1 MPAAAPEEITR
12 ESWLALIVVTAA
24 AFLVV
29 LDVSVVNVALPSIA
43 RDLKATSAQLPWVI
57 SGYNIALASLLL
69 LAGRTAD
76 RRGRRATFTAGLYLF
91 LLGSLLCGI
100 ANSPLTL
107 IVARVVQATGGAFL
121 MPASLAM
128 VLPQFPL
135 SRRGV
140 AIGIW
145 GAAGALGAAFG
156 PSVGAVLISTWSWRG
171 IFLVNVP
178 LAALPRRGSAKSSR
192 RWRGIF
198 LVNVP
203 LGLIVAVLARRLV
216 AETRDQSAEGPLD
229 LIGVPVGVA
238 GVALIMYG
246 IVRSEQHGWT
256 DQSVLG
262 LILAGIAVVPLVVWR
277 STRHPAPLL
286 DLSLFEGR
294 PYSVSTAA
302 FWVYSL
308 AFTAGFFLNSF
319 MFQELWGMS
328 VLKTG
333 FGLTPGPLIAAVTS
347 ARLGGMA
354 DRIGHRWIV
363 SVGCWVTA
371 AGYLWILLTFTS
383 EQDYVFVYL
392 PSAAL
397 IGVGV
402 GATIAGYQ
410 SAAMAEVGVDQ
421 FASANATLRTFQQV
435 GYAIGIS
442 VVSTLAAG
450 FSYDGIYDGF
460 VWVMA
465 CFVVSGVVMLI
476 GYPSGSA
483 TARQASNP

>member
-1 MPAAAPEEITR
+1 MWRWVETALVNYRHEFMPAAEPEEIPR

-43 RDLKATSAQLPWVI
+43 HDLRASSAELPWVI
-57 SGYNIALASLLL
+57 SAYNIALASLML

-91 LLGSLLCGI
+91 LVGSALCGL
-100 ANSPLTL
+100 ALGPRTL
-107 IVARVVQATGGAFL
+107 IVARVVQAAGGAFL

-128 VLPQFPL
+128 VLPKFPL
-135 SRRGV
+135 SRRGA

-156 PSVGAVLISTWSWRG
+156 PSVGAVLISAWS
-171 IFLVNVP
+171 
-178 LAALPRRGSAKSSR
+178 
-192 RWRGIF
+192 WRGIF

-203 LGLIVAVLARRLV
+203 LGLIVSVLARRLV
-216 AETRDQSAEGPLD
+216 AETRDETAKGPLD

-238 GVALIMYG
+238 GVALVMYG
-246 IVRSEQHGWT
+246 IVRSEQHGWA
-256 DQSVLG
+256 DQSVLV
-262 LILAGIAVVPLVVWR
+262 LILAGLAMVPFVVWR
-277 STRHPAPLL
+277 SANHPSPLL
-286 DLSLFEGR
+286 DLSLFAGR
-294 PYSVSTAA
+294 PYSAATAA

-333 FGLTPGPLIAAVTS
+333 FGLTPGPLIASVTS
-347 ARLGGMA
+347 ARLGGLA
-354 DRIGHRWIV
+354 DRVGHRWLV
-363 SVGCWVTA
+363 SIGTWVAA
-371 AGYLWILLTFTS
+371 AGYLWILLTFSS
-383 EQDYVFVYL
+383 EQDYVVVYL
-392 PSAAL
+392 PSAVL

-402 GATIAGYQ
+402 GGTIAGYQ

-421 FASANATLRTFQQV
+421 FASANATLRTLQQV

-450 FSYDGIYDGF
+450 FSYDGIFDGF
-460 VWVMA
+460 IWVIA
-465 CFVVSGVVMLI
+465 CFVVSGVVMAI

-483 TARQASNP
+483 SARQASAVR

>member
-1 MPAAAPEEITR
+1 MNYGRRFMPAAAPEEITR

-43 RDLKATSAQLPWVI
+43 RDLKATSVELPWVI

-91 LLGSLLCGI
+91 LAGSALCGM
-100 ANSPLTL
+100 ANSPITL

-156 PSVGAVLISTWSWRG
+156 PSVGAVLISAWS
-171 IFLVNVP
+171 
-178 LAALPRRGSAKSSR
+178 
-192 RWRGIF
+192 WRGIF

-216 AETRDQSAEGPLD
+216 AETRDETAEGPLD

-238 GVALIMYG
+238 GVALVMYG

-256 DQSVLG
+256 DQSVLL
-262 LILAGIAVVPLVVWR
+262 LILAGIAVVPFVVWR

-286 DLSLFEGR
+286 DLSLFAGR

-302 FWVYSL
+302 FWAYSL

-363 SVGCWVTA
+363 SIGCWVVA

-383 EQDYVFVYL
+383 EQDYVLVYL
-392 PSAAL
+392 PSAVL

-450 FSYDGIYDGF
+450 FSYDGIYSGF
-460 VWVMA
+460 IWVIA
-465 CFVVSGVVMLI
+465 CFVVSGMVMLI

-483 TARQASNP
+483 AARQASAVS

>member
-1 MPAAAPEEITR
+1 MPAAEPEEIPR

-43 RDLKATSAQLPWVI
+43 RDLRASSAELPWVI
-57 SGYNIALASLLL
+57 SAYNIALASLML

-91 LLGSLLCGI
+91 LVGSALCGL
-100 ANSPLTL
+100 ALGPRTL
-107 IVARVVQATGGAFL
+107 IVARVVQAAGGAFL

-128 VLPQFPL
+128 VLPKFPL

-156 PSVGAVLISTWSWRG
+156 PSVGAVLISAWS
-171 IFLVNVP
+171 
-178 LAALPRRGSAKSSR
+178 
-192 RWRGIF
+192 WRGIF

-203 LGLIVAVLARRLV
+203 LGLIVSVLARRLV
-216 AETRDQSAEGPLD
+216 AETRDETAKGPLD

-238 GVALIMYG
+238 GVALVMYG
-246 IVRSEQHGWT
+246 IVRSEQHGWA
-256 DQSVLG
+256 DQSVLV
-262 LILAGIAVVPLVVWR
+262 LILAGLAMVPFVVWR
-277 STRHPAPLL
+277 SANHPSPLL
-286 DLSLFEGR
+286 DLSLFAGR
-294 PYSVSTAA
+294 PYSAATAA

-333 FGLTPGPLIAAVTS
+333 FGLTPGPLIASVTS
-347 ARLGGMA
+347 ARLGGLA
-354 DRIGHRWIV
+354 DRVGHRWLV
-363 SVGCWVTA
+363 SIGTWVAA
-371 AGYLWILLTFTS
+371 AGYLWILLTFSS
-383 EQDYVFVYL
+383 EQDYVVVYL
-392 PSAAL
+392 PSAVL

-402 GATIAGYQ
+402 GGTIAGYQ

-421 FASANATLRTFQQV
+421 FASANATLRTLQQV

-450 FSYDGIYDGF
+450 FSYDGIFDGF
-460 VWVMA
+460 IWVIA
-465 CFVVSGVVMLI
+465 CFVVSGVVMAI

-483 TARQASNP
+483 SARQASAVR